1 MAADR
6 EVVDA
11 VVAPEHR
18 GPSADFRKALGE
30 WPGTF
35 YWGPGAGRDR
45 VTLIRARQ
53 TVARERWWLH
63 LLLFAVTFFTVWLA
77 GDSLFSGTVR
87 LLSIPA
93 GGLAVVWSG
102 ILDWATH
109 ATPALGFA
117 TALMAILLVHEL
129 GHYLLARRYVI
140 NASPPYFLPAPWMV
154 NFIGTFGAFIRLRS
168 PIVDRRQLFDVG
180 AAGPWAGLAVA
191 VAVLLFGLSQSQ
203 VFPGDVGLS
212 PQFILW
218 GGQRIYIGDS
228 LLMRLSRE
236 AVLGPGLVLLHPL
249 ALAGWFGL
257 FVTMLNLIPLGQLD
271 GGHVVYALIGK
282 HQAKIGLIMFYAL
295 IPLGLQFRGWWLW
308 AAMILVLGRGRIA
321 HPSVMDPHTPIPA
334 SRWAVGLATAA
345 VFILTFV
352 ADPFPSF
359 W

>member
-18 GPSADFRKALGE
+18 GPSAEFQEALDQ

-35 YWGPGAGRDR
+35 YWTAGSRRDR
-45 VTLIRARQ
+45 VTLIRAR
-53 TVARERWWLH
+53 TAPARERWWLH
-63 LLLFAVTFFTVWLA
+63 GLLFAATFLTVWLA
-77 GDSLFSGTVR
+77 GDALVRGTAR
-87 LLSIPA
+87 LPFIPSWGA
-93 GGLAVVWSG
+93 ADIWRGVV
-102 ILDWATH
+102 DWVTH
-109 ATPALGFA
+109 TTPGLGFA
-117 TALMAILLVHEL
+117 TALMTILLVHEL
-129 GHYLLARRYVI
+129 GHYLFARRYII
-140 NASPPYFLPAPWMV
+140 NASPPYFLPAPWVV

-180 AAGPWAGLAVA
+180 AAGPWAGLAVTI
-191 VAVLLFGLSQSQ
+191 AVLLYGLAQSQ
-203 VFPGDVGLS
+203 VFPADVGMS

-218 GGQRIYIGDS
+218 NGQRVFIGDS
-228 LLMRLSRE
+228 LLMRWSRE
-236 AVLGPGLVLLHPL
+236 AMVGEGLVLLHPL

-282 HQAKIGLIMFYAL
+282 HQAKVGLLMFYAL
-295 IPLGLQFRGWWLW
+295 IPLGLQFKGWWLW

-334 SRWAVGLATAA
+334 SRWVVGVATAA
-345 VFILTFV
+345 VFVVTFV